1 MSTQPERDA
10 TGPVAKRPP
19 DRRGL
24 APDFGGNFAQSRG
37 INIDTIIP
45 RKMEV
50 PVPDTLGRLWI
61 YLHECAHFRLNHR
74 NIIKGTNDYSRAEA
88 EAELEVMRIFDEEVR
103 QVSATSGT
111 EGRHSTTESVAYHKL
126 APANVLREMR
136 PGKGILV
143 YGHLPPT
150 QLALR
155 PWFKERRL
163 RQLARLG
170 RRRPEAALS

>member
-50 PVPDTLGRLWI
+50 
-61 YLHECAHFRLNHR
+61 HFSRGAASIDHTAQGNLPTIMAGLR
-74 NIIKGTNDYSRAEA
+74 FTIKLRRQQRKQVQRAGCGQRSKT
-88 EAELEVMRIFDEEVR
+88 VDG
-103 QVSATSGT
+103 S
-111 EGRHSTTESVAYHKL
+111 
-126 APANVLREMR
+126 
-136 PGKGILV
+136 
-143 YGHLPPT
+143 
-150 QLALR
+150 
-155 PWFKERRL
+155 RRL
-163 RQLARLG
+163 PLAAQIHGGIKRQRLTQG
-170 RRRPEAALS
+170 LGQRQPPQRAAFPGHG

>member
-50 PVPDTLGRLWI
+50 
-61 YLHECAHFRLNHR
+61 HFSRGAARIDHGAQGNLPTIMAR
-74 NIIKGTNDYSRAEA
+74 VSFAIKLR
-88 EAELEVMRIFDEEVR
+88 R
-103 QVSATSGT
+103 QQG
-111 EGRHSTTESVAYHKL
+111 ESVKRAGGGQRTKTGER
-126 APANVLREMR
+126 A
-136 PGKGILV
+136 
-143 YGHLPPT
+143 
-150 QLALR
+150 
-155 PWFKERRL
+155 RRL
-163 RQLARLG
+163 PVAAQIYGGVKRQGLTQRLG
-170 RRRPEAALS
+170 QRQPPERAAFPGHG